1 AVAKVVFLDHLKDRD
16 RALALQEV
24 EVLKRLR
31 HPNVVRHHSA
41 WIHRGDATP
50 DGGEALVNVMEFC
63 AGGDLRDW
71 LEQCSKAGQH
81 LPEPSVLS
89 LFVQMCEGIRY
100 VHSCQILHRDLK
112 TSNMLLDADR
122 RIVKIGD
129 FGIARVLES
138 TVAVAATMLGTPYYM
153 SPEVCKG
160 EPYREKSDMWSMG
173 CVLYEMWRSE
183 VTSTSC

>member
-1 AVAKVVFLDHLKDRD
+1 
-16 RALALQEV
+16 
-24 EVLKRLR
+24 
-31 HPNVVRHHSA
+31 
-41 WIHRGDATP
+41 
-50 DGGEALVNVMEFC
+50 
-63 AGGDLRDW
+63 GDLRDW

-173 CVLYEMWRSE
+173 CVLYEMCVLRHAFESQSLLGLVYCIVSE
-183 VTSTSC
+183 HYDPIPADNYGPDLAELVAKLLAKSADERPSAEQALGMARLMPHRPL